1 MLLRKECSREAQ
13 ERRGWE
19 RGSRRPPKA
28 QGRLWEEGAPTVP
41 LGLFCSWRGSHWER
55 SRGCSAAP
63 IGFPSFSRHLSSSKD
78 GSDKPSACPHGPM
91 EGMSSHALRL
101 RWEVGNRCQ
110 FSLAVLFAVPW
121 SGRALSSP
129 EVLYQ
134 AAVPKSHALSFP
146 PPKGEGRVGT
156 DQQAREL

>member
-1 MLLRKECSREAQ
+1 
-13 ERRGWE
+13 
-19 RGSRRPPKA
+19 
-28 QGRLWEEGAPTVP
+28 
-41 LGLFCSWRGSHWER
+41 
-55 SRGCSAAP
+55 
-63 IGFPSFSRHLSSSKD
+63 
-78 GSDKPSACPHGPM
+78 M